1 MKDGLDVQFSQETPP
16 IAELKRFFEGVGWQS
31 SEAFIKEAIPFKPHS
46 LLTTVWVRLNQNG
59 NPVGMAR
66 LYLPPKSP
74 VNAPAFI
81 GDVIIGTQHQGKGY
95 GIQLVNAIEAHCQ
108 EKGVQLLVIE
118 PNANSEGFWRTI
130 GFTPRES
137 MQGLLFKDVAAKRE
151 AMQQK
156 T

>member
-1 MKDGLDVQFSQETPP
+1 MHMKDGLDVQFSQETPP

-81 GDVIIGTQHQGKGY
+81 GDVIIETQHQGKGY

-108 EKGVQLLVIE
+108 EKDVQLLVIE
-118 PNANSEGFWRTI
+118 PNTQSEGFWKGM
-130 GFTPRES
+130 GFSPKEPI
-137 MQGLLFKDVAAKRE
+137 QGLLFKE
-151 AMQQK
+151 IP
-156 T
+156 